1 MLDSI
6 SKYMCAEIP
15 DGIPI
20 SGNILPAREAAGNVT
35 RQLVGEDLCFLA
47 EAASRLRIFGGS
59 MWATTPLRYPDAGIV
74 NFITGGIHTTGIQG
88 RTWEKPIEIDGTARQ
103 FGWYVKDVNANG
115 TSAVNRIDA
124 CLTSSTK
131 SVQTSWAAQEV
142 SAGTQL
148 QADTLRRLFY
158 DLRRNVC
165 QYIPGIATGSGTV
178 THTGRHEDEDH
189 RPITEYYT
197 YPSSV
202 SGLLYSAYVTSDGY
216 SKDVNAWAMNEVNFE
231 AGDYVL
237 KPGRMVPKLFFD
249 VTIEH
254 FKGMH
259 HTYRDM
265 VVAQAGIN
273 QSGKITPVSLN
284 STTVLAAALSARGLP
299 DSIDDMEDFESINVQ
314 FNSLG
319 MVFQDMDI
327 YTGDID
333 WNWEPPASA

>member
-1 MLDSI
+1 MEIKAEKKDDLEEDNEQSSDSEL
-6 SKYMCAEIP
+6 SKSYFP
-15 DGIPI
+15 
-20 SGNILPAREAAGNVT
+20 
-35 RQLVGEDLCFLA
+35 
-47 EAASRLRIFGGS
+47 
-59 MWATTPLRYPDAGIV
+59 
-74 NFITGGIHTTGIQG
+74 
-88 RTWEKPIEIDGTARQ
+88 
-103 FGWYVKDVNANG
+103 G
-115 TSAVNRIDA
+115 TSAYYEKGHI
-124 CLTSSTK
+124 CP
-131 SVQTSWAAQEV
+131 
-142 SAGTQL
+142 SA
-148 QADTLRRLFY
+148 DRL
-158 DLRRNVC
+158 
-165 QYIPGIATGSGTV
+165 
-178 THTGRHEDEDH
+178 
-189 RPITEYYT
+189 
-197 YPSSV
+197 
-202 SGLLYSAYVTSDGY
+202 Y

-299 DSIDDMEDFESINVQ
+299 DSIDDMEDLESINVQ